1 MNSSFAGVPEN
12 PTRVLIVGGGFGGI
26 RTALRLEKAKIP
38 NLIIT
43 LVSDRHHFEYT
54 PALYKLATGKS
65 PMETCIPLGDI
76 IGKKKIEYVIDTIT
90 GGSVSTK
97 TLTGVS
103 GSVYHY
109 DYLVLALGA
118 ETAYFGIPGVEQNA
132 YTIKSVGSALKLKN
146 HLHELFDDHS
156 SLSKAELMP
165 QFQFVI
171 VGGGPAGVELAGE
184 IRRYARSLARIHSI
198 SEKLVTVDILQAAPR
213 LLPTM
218 TETVSECA
226 VKRLDKLGINII
238 LNHAVTSEDEK
249 GVYMKDIALNAKTV
263 VWTAGVRPNRVH
275 TLIQGLPLDK
285 SGRILVDEHLK
296 VLDLDTVFA
305 IGDGAAT
312 PFSGTAQTA
321 IYDGNYMGE
330 MIANIIRHKKL
341 PRHDP
346 RITPYV
352 VPIGEDWAVLTFKNI
367 TLSGRLFWWL
377 RQIIDFK
384 FFLSI
389 LPLGKAFTVWREGGM
404 LTESCPTC
412 IFAEEEALR
421 NH

>member
-1 MNSSFAGVPEN
+1 MKQSVVGVPEN
-12 PTRVLIVGGGFGGI
+12 PIRVLIVGGGFGGI
-26 RTALRLEKAKIP
+26 RTALRLEKAHIP

-43 LVSDRHHFEYT
+43 LVTDRHHFEYT

-76 IGKKKIEYVIDTIT
+76 IGKKKIEYVIDTIV
-90 GGSVSTK
+90 GGSVDTK
-97 TLTGVS
+97 SLTGSS

-118 ETAYFGIPGVEQNA
+118 ETAYFGIPGVETNA
-132 YTIKSVGSALKLKN
+132 YTIKSVSSALKLKN
-146 HLHELFDDHS
+146 HLHELFDKHTG
-156 SLSKAELMP
+156 LSKSELMP

-184 IRRYARSLARIHSI
+184 IRRYARSLARIHTI
-198 SEKLVTVDILQAAPR
+198 SEKLVTVDIIQASPR

-218 TETVSECA
+218 SEAVSLRA
-226 VKRLDKLGINII
+226 VERLDKLGINII
-238 LNHAVTSEDEK
+238 LNHAVTSEDEN
-249 GVYMKDIALNAKTV
+249 GVVMKDITLNAKTV

-275 TLIQGLPLDK
+275 GLIQGLPLDK
-285 SGRILVDEHLK
+285 AGRILVDEHLR
-296 VLDLDTVFA
+296 VQNLDSVCA
-305 IGDGAAT
+305 VGDGAAT

-330 MIANIIRHKKL
+330 MIANIIRQKAL

-352 VPIGEDWAVLTFKNI
+352 IPIGEDWAVFTYKNI
-367 TLSGRLFWWL
+367 TLSGRVFWWL

-389 LPLGKAFTVWREGGM
+389 LPLRKAFTVWREGGM

-412 IFAEEEALR
+412 IFAEEEAV
-421 NH
+421 HPH